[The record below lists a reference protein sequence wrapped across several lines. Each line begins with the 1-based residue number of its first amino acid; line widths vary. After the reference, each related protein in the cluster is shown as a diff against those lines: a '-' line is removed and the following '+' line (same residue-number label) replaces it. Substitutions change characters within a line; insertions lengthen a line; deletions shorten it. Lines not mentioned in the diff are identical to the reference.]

1 MGMLNLN
8 SSLRYTIHG
17 RKRKTK
23 AFTQRTRKPEF
34 KPMDYK
40 PNPLDEM
47 RKAQAAQYKSLM
59 EEAVKNGTFCQ
70 LGGKGDKKETLRY
83 TGTLIKGIATMHKS
97 NAIPVIDDQHAIDIA
112 KMRR

>member
-8 SSLRYTIHG
+8 SSLRYSPTG
-17 RKRKTK
+17 RRRKTK

-40 PNPLDEM
+40 PNPLEEM
-47 RKAQAAQYKSLM
+47 RREQSKQYKSLM

-70 LGGKGDKKETLRY
+70 LGGKGDKKETLKY

-97 NAIPVIDDQHAIDIA
+97 NAVPVINEQHAIDIA